1 MADEKDSPLEK
12 KARKVRRL
20 WFDRQTPEKQDSII
34 RPVFENEMPP
44 EKIRELAKEVRDQ
57 KFNSRPA
64 KNPAAFINKDTGTSC
79 G

>member
-44 EKIRELAKEVRDQ
+44 EKIRELAKEVRD
-57 KFNSRPA
+57 
-64 KNPAAFINKDTGTSC
+64 
-79 G
+79 